1 MHDPRRQLA
10 GLFFQTGRVAA
21 LIGFGV
27 YFDHASRE
35 LAPVTEAVSA
45 LSADLARERAS
56 AEVRQ
61 VALWAVDSQ
70 DHAGLP
76 FVVVDKARA
85 RLFAFD
91 QDGRLRG
98 STSVLLGSARSDGF
112 TVPATPAGR
121 SWPMPPGRL
130 RSTASYGCTKERPYR
145 CMACLRR
152 RRLGTACSGSPRMIP
167 TTSEFPMARCTCPVT
182 STAIT

>member
-1 MHDPRRQLA
+1 MHDPRRHLA
-10 GLFFQTGRVAA
+10 GLIFQTGLVAA

-45 LSADLARERAS
+45 LTADLARERAS

-61 VALWAVDSQ
+61 VALWAVDSH

-98 STSVLLGSARSDGF
+98 STPVLLGSARSDDSA
-112 TVPATPAGR
+112 VPATPAGR
-121 SWPMPPGRL
+121 FVADAA
-130 RSTASYGCTKERPYR
+130 RSAQVDEIVWVTKERQYR
-145 CMACLRR
+145 CMACRR
-152 RRLGTACSGSPRMIP
+152 RRRPGAASSGSHRMIP
-167 TTSEFPMARCTCPVT
+167 TTNEFPMARCTCPAT